1 MPERSILVVDDEP
14 LILRITQITLTKTTD
29 WRVLT
34 ARSGGEA
41 LEVAKTKRPD
51 AILLDAMMPGLDG
64 LATLSL
70 LRALETTASIP
81 VIFLTAD
88 LVASRVAGFLQR
100 GAIGVLAKPFEPD
113 KLGKQIDQLLG
124 QHQGRVGG

>member
-1 MPERSILVVDDEP
+1 
-14 LILRITQITLTKTTD
+14 
-29 WRVLT
+29 
-34 ARSGGEA
+34 
-41 LEVAKTKRPD
+41 VAKTKRPD